1 METHRII
8 RLGHR
13 GDGVA
18 EAPDGPLYAAFAL
31 PGETV
36 TGARDG
42 ERLTV
47 ARIDAPAP
55 KRIAPVCAHFG
66 ACGGCALQHAS
77 DALLAEWKTAQIAA
91 ALAQQGLEAP
101 IRPIHVSPPG
111 ARRRVTLAARRT
123 KKGALVGFH
132 GRADEAIVPIAEC
145 AVADPA
151 IVAALPAL
159 PELTALCAS
168 RAGAL
173 RITLTVSQAGLDVAV
188 EGAKPLD
195 GPARLRLAAW
205 AGALDAA
212 RLTLDGETVAQARPP
227 AQPMGRARVVPP
239 PGGFLQATR
248 DGEAALVAAV
258 TEAVGGARRV
268 ADLFAGCGTFSVPLA
283 EAAEVHAVEAERD
296 ALKALDAGWRRAEGL
311 KAITTEAR
319 DLFDRPLRP
328 EELARFDAAV
338 FDPPRAGAAAQA
350 AQLAAS
356 ALRRVAA
363 VSCNPGT
370 FARDARTL
378 VAGGFRLLWAQ
389 PVDQFRWSPHV
400 ELAAAFARD

>member
-1 METHRII
+1 MERLTID

-18 EAPDGPLYAAFAL
+18 DAGPVYAAFAL

-36 TGARDG
+36 EGPRDG
-42 ERLTV
+42 DRLAV
-47 ARIDAPAP
+47 ARVVAPSADRVAP
-55 KRIAPVCAHFG
+55 PCPHFG

-77 DALLAEWKTAQIAA
+77 DPLLAHWKAAQVAA
-91 ALAQQGLEAP
+91 ALAREGLAAP

-111 ARRRVTLAARRT
+111 ARRRVTLAARRRR
-123 KKGALVGFH
+123 KGALVGFH
-132 GRADEAIVPIAEC
+132 GRAEEAVVP
-145 AVADPA
+145 VAACPVAHPA

-159 PELTALCAS
+159 GELTALAAS

-173 RITLTVSQAGLDVAV
+173 RLTVTVSDAGLDVHA
-188 EGAKPLD
+188 EGAKPAD
-195 GPARLRLAAW
+195 GPARARLAAW
-205 AGALDAA
+205 AEAADVA
-212 RLTLDGETVAQARPP
+212 RLSLDGETLALRRTPAQA
-227 AQPMGRARVVPP
+227 MGRARVVPP

-258 TEAVGGARRV
+258 AEAVAGARRV
-268 ADLFAGCGTFSVPLA
+268 ADLFAGCGTFALPLA
-283 EAAEVHAVEAERD
+283 EGAEVRAVEADRA
-296 ALKALDAGWRRAEGL
+296 ALAALDAAWRRAPGL
-311 KAITTEAR
+311 KAVATEAR
-319 DLFDRPLRP
+319 DLFARPLRP
-328 EELARFDAAV
+328 EELAGFDAAV

-350 AQLAAS
+350 AQIARS
-356 ALRRVAA
+356 DLRRVAA
-363 VSCNPGT
+363 VSCNPAT

-378 VAGGFRLLWAQ
+378 VDGGFRLLWVR